1 MVLNVNYNTLELLI
15 IAEGKK
21 AIAENPAKFNKE
33 ASEKYKQLLPQE
45 KKKLK
50 MKAEPS
56 EEMGVNDI
64 LREAE
69 KVFSKASKFFYC
81 IPIANHLHFSLKQP

>member
-1 MVLNVNYNTLELLI
+1 MI

-33 ASEKYKQLLPQE
+33 ASEKHKQLLPQE
-45 KKKLK
+45 KEKLK
-50 MKAEPS
+50 MEAEPS
-56 EEMGVNDI
+56 EEMVVNDI

-69 KVFSKASKFFYC
+69 KILKIQKVVSYFTAFLYKLITYS
-81 IPIANHLHFSLKQP
+81 FSLKQP